1 MKRILLTAM
10 ASSTLA
16 LAAPAVASAHHGT
29 HHAGAR
35 HSSSHKRHAKRAHVV
50 TFTSSTVA
58 GSHSGA
64 SATPATGETV
74 GTVTSFTGG
83 VLTLTLADNSTV
95 SGKVTERTEI
105 KCGPGGGSSGES
117 GDDDQGGG
125 DDQGGS
131 GAVGQGAPAGSGPIA
146 AGQRGDSMEGSRGG
160 NQQDEGGENEAGCTA
175 AALVPGATVREA
187 ELRVSS
193 AGAVWEKVD
202 LAQ

>member
-10 ASSTLA
+10 ASSALA
-16 LAAPAVASAHHGT
+16 LAAPAMASAHHGS

-35 HSSSHKRHAKRAHVV
+35 HSSSHKRHAKRAHLVR
-50 TFTSSTVA
+50 FTSSTVA
-58 GSHSGA
+58 GTHSGA

-83 VLTLTLADNSTV
+83 VLTLTLTDNSTV

-105 KCGPGGGSSGES
+105 KCGPAGGSPGES

-125 DDQGGS
+125 DDKSGS
-131 GAVGQGAPAGSGPIA
+131 DAAENGAPAGSGPIG
-146 AGQRGDSMEGSRGG
+146 AGQRGDSMQGSRDG
-160 NQQDEGGENEAGCTA
+160 NQQDEGGENEEGCTV
-175 AALVPGATVREA
+175 AALAPGATVREA

-193 AGAVWEKVD
+193 AGGVWEKVD